1 MAKNTINDIV
11 SRIRVQLKAVRQD
24 SFMTDRMV
32 YTFVL
37 KNAKFLMKR
46 EDSKNKLMAFS
57 SVIQTMDFVEL
68 IEVDRV
74 EACCTGV
81 RSDCTIKR
89 TKEKLPIFLEGYFG
103 PLIRTIASLDGSEE
117 LQPILPTTYSNLSQS
132 KNFRFNKT
140 KYYWFIDDYLYFPNL
155 QWDAVRIEGIFED
168 DITIDQILEKTKE
181 IIIDANKVIRSV
193 HYANIIL
200 KEISALQQPS
210 PAMDDKKKE
219 IIDKI
224 DKMLNEFVK
233 LAEFAKNKVIFSNNN
248 IEKSIE
254 KIAETQYTMS
264 SNDTDKIHNNAKLDN
279 AIINYLIKN

>member
-1 MAKNTINDIV
+1 MAKNTINDVV

-24 SFMTDRMV
+24 SFMTDRMI

-57 SVIQTMDFVEL
+57 SVIQTMDYVEL

-117 LQPILPTTYSNLSQS
+117 LQPILPTIYSNLSKS
-132 KNFRFNKT
+132 KNFRFNTT
-140 KYYWFIDDYLYFPNL
+140 KYYWFIDDYIYFPNL

-168 DITIDQILEKTKE
+168 DISAWTCEEDSCILRQDQTFNVPDYL
-181 IIIDANKVIRSV
+181 
-193 HYANIIL
+193 
-200 KEISALQQPS
+200 
-210 PAMDDKKKE
+210 
-219 IIDKI
+219 
-224 DKMLNEFVK
+224 
-233 LAEFAKNKVIFSNNN
+233 LAELEGFVVKDLSMLYQTPVDS
-248 IEKSIE
+248 
-254 KIAETQYTMS
+254 Q
-264 SNDTDKIHNNAKLDN
+264 NDKQSVTR
-279 AIINYLIKN
+279 